1 MAAPLELNE
10 ELIERFRALA
20 AVRQDPERLRHTLGV
35 TAAAAA
41 LAERH
46 GLNAAAAEIA
56 ALAHDMMKGLPFPEQ
71 IAAARA
77 QGLLLWPE
85 DEAMPQ
91 VLHGR
96 LAAAWLRREYAGL
109 PAEIAA
115 AVENHTL
122 GRPGMG
128 RLEMLIYSAD
138 LTEAGRDF
146 FGLDILRHKLY
157 DDLAEGTLACMT
169 ATIEH
174 LRRRGGRIHSLTLAA
189 HADLQ
194 RRLGIDHNKRD
205 F

>member
-1 MAAPLELNE
+1 MEARLINK
-10 ELIERFRALA
+10 ELIEHFRALA
-20 AVRQDPERLRHTLGV
+20 AERQAPERLRHTLGV
-35 TAAAAA
+35 ARMAVA
-41 LAERH
+41 LARRH
-46 GLNAAAAEIA
+46 GLDEAAAEVA
-56 ALAHDMMKGLPFPEQ
+56 ALAHDMMKGMPPAEQ

-96 LAAAWLRREYAGL
+96 LAAAWLRREYADL

-128 RLEMLIYSAD
+128 ALEMLIYSAD
-138 LTEAGRDF
+138 LTEEGRNF

-157 DDLAEGTLACMT
+157 DDLVEGTRACMQ
-169 ATIEH
+169 ATTES
-174 LRRRGGRIHSLTLAA
+174 LRARGGCVHPLTLAA
-189 HADLQ
+189 YEDLQ
-194 RRLGIDHNKRD
+194 RRLGL
-205 F
+205 